1 MKIGSKNFASVK
13 VENNVDAIIVP
24 ISTEKPEIPDAIRAK
39 WQRIA
44 DLTAQIVNVPSG
56 QITKFTEENLI
67 IFAASSAM
75 RNPFKNDDAVPL
87 GAGMF
92 CETVVGRRKPMTVA
106 DIRPSP
112 YWKNNPLSD
121 TGMVSY
127 IGVPIKWEDGEVFGT
142 FCLLDDK
149 ANVFSA
155 LFHELMLEFKNVI
168 EADLQSILLE
178 HDLRKKLSAQE
189 MLLREA
195 HHRINNHFSLLISYI
210 QLCALEREENR
221 DVHDVLMDIQNRIMS
236 ISFIH
241 EELCRSTDERLP
253 PLDRYITRLCD
264 HIIADV
270 AKRHIALTC
279 RIDPLDFPV
288 ERAVSIGLIV
298 SELLTNSIKYAFERT
313 SSPSIE
319 IRIQLMDRNNIFL
332 LYRDNGKGLPVGF
345 DIETAQSLGM
355 TLVRMQVKQLKG
367 SIEIDNTN
375 GAEFRITIEG

>member
-1 MKIGSKNFASVK
+1 MKIGSKNYASVK

-24 ISTEKPEIPDAIRAK
+24 ISTEKPEIPDAIQAK

-44 DLTAQIVNVPSG
+44 DLMAQIVNVPSG

-67 IFAASSAM
+67 IFAASSAA
-75 RNPFKNDDAVPL
+75 RNPFKNGDAVPL

-92 CETVVGRRKPMTVA
+92 CETVVGRREPMTVA

-142 FCLLDDK
+142 FCLLDTK
-149 ANVFSA
+149 ANEYST

-168 EADLQSILLE
+168 EADLQSILLQY
-178 HDLRKKLSAQE
+178 DLRKKLSAQE

-210 QLCALEREENR
+210 QLCASEREDNR
-221 DVHDVLMDIQNRIMS
+221 DLNDVLMDIQNRIMS

-241 EELCRSTDERLP
+241 EELCRSADERLP

-270 AKRHIALTC
+270 AKRQIALTC

-298 SELLTNSIKYAFERT
+298 SELLTNSIKYAFEGT

-319 IRIQLMDRNNIFL
+319 IRIQRMDRNKISLF
-332 LYRDNGKGLPVGF
+332 YRDNGKGLPRGF
-345 DIETAQSLGM
+345 DIEKAQSLGM

-367 SIEIDNTN
+367 SIDIDNTS
-375 GAEFRITIEG
+375 GAAFNITIEG